1 MNESISGGKM
11 KHIKEIEGFVINT
24 KITNYTA
31 LANYNGYYYE
41 TLAPRKDRLTNIRID
56 IE

>member
-1 MNESISGGKM
+1 M
-11 KHIKEIEGFVINT
+11 KHIKEIEGFVIN
-24 KITNYTA
+24 NTA

-41 TLAPRKDRLTNIRID
+41 TQAPRKDRLTNIRID

>member
-11 KHIKEIEGFVINT
+11 KHIKEIEV
-24 KITNYTA
+24 
-31 LANYNGYYYE
+31 ANYNGYYYE
-41 TLAPRKDRLTNIRID
+41 NLAPRKYRLTNIRID

>member
-11 KHIKEIEGFVINT
+11 KHIKEIEG
-24 KITNYTA
+24 YTA
-31 LANYNGYYYE
+31 LAKYNGYYYE